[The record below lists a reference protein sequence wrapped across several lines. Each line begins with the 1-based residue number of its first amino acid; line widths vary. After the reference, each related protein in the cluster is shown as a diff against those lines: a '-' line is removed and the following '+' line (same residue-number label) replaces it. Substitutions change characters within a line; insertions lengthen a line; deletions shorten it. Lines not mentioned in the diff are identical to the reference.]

1 MANHLIFEMKTKK
14 QQNALFIE
22 KLFLDRNADAHPVT
36 IGFKGD
42 PNARNQ
48 DWRGLPYIDGPSNH
62 LEEVNNNFVTVSSF
76 KRDAHG
82 AVARRKAQFSKLHAL
97 MIDDLGDGLGS
108 KIPISALKE
117 MPSALIETSPG
128 NFQAWYRL
136 KDPIS
141 NPALAEAFQKAV
153 VYQALGQHKDPGML
167 GLTRVGRLPY
177 GINGKPKYGGWNVR
191 PVSLDLDLSYTLEH
205 LINVFDVEL
214 KSIERVKNNNHLPD
228 IDEKKDPYL
237 KRFKTLGI
245 YVSEMKKEGWFD
257 IECPWIDEHS
267 DRNDTGT
274 AYRIGG
280 GFKCHHGHC
289 QDRTIHSVNAWL
301 AERGFDLNQIRTE
314 LLEAQAESIFGKKQ

>member
-1 MANHLIFEMKTKK
+1 MKSK
-14 QQNALFIE
+14 NALFIE
-22 KLFLDRNADAHPVT
+22 KIFSDKDADAYPVT

-48 DWRGLPYIDGPSNH
+48 NWCGLPYVDESSNH
-62 LEEVNNNFVTVSSF
+62 LEEGKNNFVSVSSF
-76 KRDAHG
+76 KRDTHG
-82 AVARRKAQFSKLHAL
+82 IVARRKTQFSKLHAL

-108 KIPISALKE
+108 KIPIAALKE

-128 NFQAWYRL
+128 NYQAWYKL
-136 KDPIS
+136 QDPIS
-141 NPALAEAFQKAV
+141 NPALAEAFQKV
-153 VYQALGQHKDPGML
+153 IVYEALGQTKDPGML

-177 GINGKPKYGGWNVR
+177 GINGKPKYGGWNVK

-205 LINVFDVEL
+205 LLDAFDVEL
-214 KSIERVKNNNHLPD
+214 SDIGAVKNNDYLPE

-237 KRFKTLGI
+237 KRFKALGI
-245 YVSEMKKEGWFD
+245 NISEKKKEGWFD

-267 DRNDTGT
+267 ERNDTGT

-301 AERGFDLNQIRTE
+301 VERGFNLHEIRNE
-314 LLEAQAESIFGKKQ
+314 LLAARAEAMFGEKL